1 MSGSVYKVIDLIGTS
16 TNSWEEA
23 ANNAIEKAGKSVRDI
38 RIAEVK
44 KFDIKV
50 EDGKPLV
57 FRTNLRLS
65 FKYQD

>member
-1 MSGSVYKVIDLIGTS
+1 MSESVYKVIELIGTS
-16 TNSWEEA
+16 TKSWEDA
-23 ANNAIEKAGKSVRDI
+23 AANAIEKAGKSVRDI

-44 KFDIKV
+44 KFDVKV

-57 FRTNLRLS
+57 FRTNIRLS